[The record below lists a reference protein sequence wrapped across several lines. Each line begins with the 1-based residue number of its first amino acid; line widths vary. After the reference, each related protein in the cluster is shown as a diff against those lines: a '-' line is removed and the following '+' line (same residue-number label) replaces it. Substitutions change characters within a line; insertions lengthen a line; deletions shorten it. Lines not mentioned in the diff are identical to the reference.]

1 MSGRGKG
8 GRGLYAQEAHN
19 ARALEEGKE
28 KWARESVKPRV
39 LGQLPVLALTLH
51 VRRRLYKKAKEM
63 YDADKKQWELDWE
76 ARDPDEY
83 MYYAVGE
90 ASTYDELANTWN
102 RFRDTF
108 LELAQGALGRELSPS
123 EKLVEE
129 WLADYLYRTVYNEDV
144 TEDAVLDDY
153 QQGFDTETIKSVLL
167 GSVNGIPGGQRG
179 LTHHLGD
186 PSLVYLLQLL
196 PFARVK
202 ELHGLFQTGSVAY
215 EQFDEDENELTP
227 YAVMCYESLRELL
240 ALYVPLRE
248 RQGQARAAV
257 ARALPSVVSQPAAA
271 AASSSRPSAES
282 ESLRPAAYRIPA
294 ISPAEKEKLQRL
306 LDACV
311 VTPPLTSALATFQ
324 GATPVFALPT
334 FEILHKPLLQ
344 DLFNR
349 YFPVARRRRVQWVGL
364 PLTVELDGPNHWR
377 IADANQIWQELV
389 KLLSGSAI
397 GLAAARA
404 LTFVV
409 HSPQSK
415 HVVLHFHTEEAAR
428 TVVGEVHRLHPQME
442 RLFQSMG
449 RPAGPNEPKLEPLEL
464 VVVPPKPV
472 AASAAAPAPAPAA
485 AASSLVSDL
494 KQAADDFDNL
504 PPAMIKSLLR
514 KAVEELEERADKK
527 QRVDEGKR

>member
-19 ARALEEGKE
+19 ARVIEEGKE
-28 KWARESVKPRV
+28 TWARESVKPRV

-248 RQGQARAAV
+248 RQEQARAMV
-257 ARALPSVVSQPAAA
+257 ALALPSVVGQPAAA
-271 AASSSRPSAES
+271 AAAASSRP
-282 ESLRPAAYRIPA
+282 PADNEER
-294 ISPAEKEKLQRL
+294 KEEPSSDLQRL
-306 LDACV
+306 LTACV
-311 VTPPLTSALATFQ
+311 IAPPSTSALATFQ
-324 GATPVFALPT
+324 GATPVFTLPT
-334 FEILHKPLLQ
+334 FERLHRKLRQ
-344 DLFNR
+344 EEFDR
-349 YFPVARRRRVQWVGL
+349 YFTVTRRRRVQWVGL
-364 PLTVELDGPNHWR
+364 PLNVVPDGTNRWR
-377 IADANQIWQELV
+377 IADANQIWAALV
-389 KLLSGSAI
+389 GRLAGSAR

-404 LTFVV
+404 LVFVER
-409 HSPQSK
+409 SPYSK
-415 HVVLHFHTEEAAR
+415 HVVLHFNTEAAAR
-428 TVVGEVHRLHPQME
+428 TIVEEMCRLHPEMTG
-442 RLFQSMG
+442 LFQGMG
-449 RPAGPNEPKLEPLEL
+449 RPAGPNEPPLEPLEL
-464 VVVPPKPV
+464 VVVPLKR
-472 AASAAAPAPAPAA
+472 AAAPAEAAMPAPA

-494 KQAADDFDNL
+494 EQAADDFDNL
-504 PPAMIKSLLR
+504 PPAAIKGLLR
-514 KAVEELEERADKK
+514 KAVEELKRADKK